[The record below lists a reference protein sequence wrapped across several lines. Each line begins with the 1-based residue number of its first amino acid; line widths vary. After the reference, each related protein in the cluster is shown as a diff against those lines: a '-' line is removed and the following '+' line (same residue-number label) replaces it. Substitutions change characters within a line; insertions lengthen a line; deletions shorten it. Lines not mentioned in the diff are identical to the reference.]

1 MKTIGLIGGLSWEST
16 ASYYRIINEEVRAR
30 LGGLHSAKI
39 IMYSV
44 DFHEIEICQR
54 NNDWGKAAD
63 MLSSAARGLE
73 SAGADFFIVCANT
86 MHKVADQI
94 QAGVKIPLLHIAD
107 LTASEILGQKI
118 KVVGLLGTRYTME
131 EDFYKSRLAEAGL
144 QVLIPGPEDRQTV
157 NSIIF
162 DELCLGRIVDK
173 SRAEYSRIIE
183 ELKSKGAE
191 AVILGCTEVSLL
203 VGEEDA
209 PVPLFDTIR
218 IHAVKAVDYALI

>member
-54 NNDWGKAAD
+54 NNDWGKAAN

-73 SAGADFFIVCANT
+73 RAGADFFIVCANT

-144 QVLIPGPEDRQTV
+144 EVLIPGPEDRQTV

-191 AVILGCTEVSLL
+191 AVILGCTEISLL
-203 VGEEDA
+203 LGEEDA
-209 PVPLFDTIR
+209 PVPLFDTTR
-218 IHAVKAVDYALI
+218 IHAVKSVDYALI